1 MIQSILLFILY
12 FLTVIST
19 ILSIRMLSLEILSG
33 IIPDKVHWLQDYFH
47 FMFYIPT
54 GILWAICLTI

>member
-1 MIQSILLFILY
+1 MIYLKAILY

-33 IIPDKVHWLQDYFH
+33 INPHKDYGLQDYFH

-54 GILWAICLTI
+54 GILWAICLII

>member
-19 ILSIRMLSLEILSG
+19 ILSIRMISLEILSG
-33 IIPDKVHWLQDYFH
+33 IKPDIALLEDYFH
-47 FMFYIPT
+47 WIFYVPT
-54 GILWAICLTI
+54 AILWSICLII